1 MTPKIALKND
11 KCSHMLSMEK
21 KSTKGLPGSSRDRT
35 TDLEI
40 TGMMRYP
47 IELSCQLMPMSS
59 KFL

>member
-1 MTPKIALKND
+1 MTNVHTRLAWR
-11 KCSHMLSMEK
+11 K
-21 KSTKGLPGSSRDRT
+21 KSKKGIPGSSRDRT

-47 IELSCQLMPMSS
+47 IELSCQLIQESS